1 MYSFLVYVF
10 LAILLIDFYISSYT
24 YSYLAPVTSSE
35 FYGTK
40 RDIENPG
47 VYLVKARIEPSGVTN
62 SIIEGAN
69 IHIFLFTDL
78 ENN

>member
-1 MYSFLVYVF
+1 MVYIQKALFVN
-10 LAILLIDFYISSYT
+10 LIDFYIPTYT
-24 YSYLAPVTSSE
+24 YSYLAPVISSE
-35 FYGTK
+35 FYGTE
-40 RDIENPG
+40 RDIENPW

-62 SIIEGAN
+62 LIIWGAN